1 MKIKVITT
9 DKAPYHKANETIE
22 ISVELA
28 EKMILRGYA
37 KNINDTST
45 EVEVKKD
52 TNVVIPLSSVK
63 KSKSKKS
70 K

>member
-9 DKAPYHKANETIE
+9 DKAPYHEANKTIE

-37 KNINDTST
+37 KNTNDTST
-45 EVEVKKD
+45 EVKTD